1 MRKLMTKD
9 IFALSRIVQKS
20 KVKEELTPVIA
31 MAAEKGV
38 ESLCDIGING
48 MLTIFGAIGEREAE
62 IAIYKMLGNIAEVDA
77 EDIENLGINDFLDL
91 LKAIGD
97 NPEND
102 LKNFFKQL
110 SGMITS
116 KR

>member
-20 KVKEELTPVIA
+20 KVKEELAPVIA

-62 IAIYKMLGNIAEVDA
+62 IAIYKMLGNIAEIEA
-77 EDIENLGINDFLDL
+77 EEVENLGINDFLDL

-110 SGMITS
+110 SNLITS